1 MLAVYFT
8 LKCFAKDFSNL
19 TVIIHIENTTVISIL
34 KNMGTSH
41 NKLLNKKCKLI
52 WEWCKSKN
60 IQLFPVYVNTK
71 HNLADETSRKIY
83 SQGEWML
90 ARTIFSKASQ
100 SFLQVYQTKVLILSW
115 HQGKNPPQL
124 NN

>member
-1 MLAVYFT
+1 
-8 LKCFAKDFSNL
+8 
-19 TVIIHIENTTVISIL
+19 
-34 KNMGTSH
+34 
-41 NKLLNKKCKLI
+41 
-52 WEWCKSKN
+52 
-60 IQLFPVYVNTK
+60 
-71 HNLADETSRKIY
+71 
-83 SQGEWML
+83 ML